1 MDKFPGDGSYSHEQA
16 LRSRQLGRTEGEAR
30 LPLVLQA
37 DLDDVSRVCDCYAD
51 GTGQHRCK
59 DLLVQQWFRDV
70 IAADRISD
78 GVVERNADSS
88 EDERAMKAGGE
99 SLVED

>member
-1 MDKFPGDGSYSHEQA
+1 M
-16 LRSRQLGRTEGEAR
+16 
-30 LPLVLQA
+30 
-37 DLDDVSRVCDCYAD
+37 
-51 GTGQHRCK
+51 
-59 DLLVQQWFRDV
+59 QQWFRDV